1 MKILVVGSANMD
13 LTLNV
18 YKLPAAGQTLT
29 DDGGV
34 AYVPGGKGANAAVAL
49 HRLGAEV
56 TLCTRLGADAHGQQL
71 YNFYRDVGLD
81 TSAIKADRD
90 NPTGLA
96 VVIKE
101 SDGQNRIIHYPG
113 ANEYLSAENISSAIS
128 AASPDAVYLGF
139 EVSFDVALTAAR
151 IAASRGIPVFI
162 DAAPADKNQPLEA
175 LPFVEIFS
183 PNETE
188 TEAYTGIL
196 PMGTDTATRAAIA
209 LSRRVKCRYI
219 VIKQGARGA
228 CIFDGRHI
236 NVVPAMRVDKVVDT
250 TAAGDTFT
258 AALTL
263 EYMKK
268 QDITAAV
275 RYATAAAAISV
286 SRAGAS
292 SSVPTEA
299 EVRALLSKR
308 GYV

>member
-18 YKLPAAGQTLT
+18 YKLPQEGQTVT

-49 HRLGAEV
+49 HRLGADV
-56 TLCTRLGADAHGQQL
+56 TLCARLGADAHGQQL
-71 YNFYRDVGLD
+71 YNFYRDMGMD

-90 NPTGLA
+90 NSTGLA

-101 SDGQNRIIHYPG
+101 ANGQNRIIHYPG
-113 ANEYLSAENISSAIS
+113 ANGFLSSENIASAISSAN
-128 AASPDAVYLGF
+128 PDAVYLGF
-139 EVSFDVALTAAR
+139 EVAFDAALAAAR
-151 IAASRGIPVFI
+151 MAASRGIPIFN
-162 DAAPADKNQPLEA
+162 DAPPADKAQPLES

-188 TEAYTGIL
+188 TLEYTGIL
-196 PMGTDTATRAAIA
+196 PTGTDSATRAAIA

-219 VIKQGARGA
+219 VIKQGARGS
-228 CIFDGRHI
+228 CIYDGRHI
-236 NVVPAMRVDKVVDT
+236 SVVPAMRVDKVVDT

-263 EYMKK
+263 EYMKNR
-268 QDITAAV
+268 DIAAAV
-275 RYATAAAAISV
+275 RYATAAASITV
-286 SRAGAS
+286 SRVGAA

-299 EVRALLSKR
+299 EVRELLSRR
-308 GYV
+308 GCF